1 MVAVLRH
8 KVLAAGHA
16 PLALGV
22 HHVNH
27 DIQGACLLRLT
38 RALLVDGVLLDN
50 IPAGERHNS
59 QIGRG
64 KSLRIEIVTDAQ
76 LALVVLSP
84 TARSVELSNSLQVVD
99 QTAVSAVDQ
108 TLEVLQ
114 VAVVHRGNIRAL
126 VSSQGLVSA
135 LEGDGTL
142 GHRIND
148 RNRDVLRGGG
158 VGRLNIVCNG
168 GLVLVLDVANV
179 LLIVL
184 QELVGRNNLRTVT
197 A

>member
-1 MVAVLRH
+1 M
-8 KVLAAGHA
+8 
-16 PLALGV
+16 
-22 HHVNH
+22 
-27 DIQGACLLRLT
+27 
-38 RALLVDGVLLDN
+38 
-50 IPAGERHNS
+50 
-59 QIGRG
+59 
-64 KSLRIEIVTDAQ
+64 
-76 LALVVLSP
+76 
-84 TARSVELSNSLQVVD
+84 
-99 QTAVSAVDQ
+99 DQ

-126 VSSQGLVSA
+126 VSSQGLVGA

-158 VGRLNIVCNG
+158 VGRLNIVRNG

-184 QELVGRNNLRTVT
+184 QKLVGRNNLRATT

>member
-8 KVLAAGHA
+8 EVLAAGHA

-22 HHVNH
+22 HHVDH
-27 DIQGACLLRLT
+27 DIQGACLLNLT
-38 RALLVDGVLLDN
+38 GTLLVDGVFLDN

-84 TARSVELSNSLQVVD
+84 TARSVELSDSLQVVD

-114 VAVVHRGNIRAL
+114 VAVVHRGNVRAL
-126 VSSQGLVSA
+126 VSSQSLVGA

-142 GHRIND
+142 SHRIND
-148 RNRDVLRGGG
+148 RDRDVLRGGSI
-158 VGRLNIVCNG
+158 GRLNIVRNG

-184 QELVGRNNLRTVT
+184 QELVGRNNLRAVT

>member
-8 KVLAAGHA
+8 EVLAAGHA

-22 HHVNH
+22 HHVDH
-27 DIQGACLLRLT
+27 DIQGACLLNLT
-38 RALLVDGVLLDN
+38 RTLLVDGVFLDN

-76 LALVVLSP
+76 LTLVVLSP
-84 TARSVELSNSLQVVD
+84 TARSVELSNSLQIVD

-114 VAVVHRGNIRAL
+114 VAVVHRSNVRAL
-126 VSSQGLVSA
+126 VSSQGLVGA
-135 LEGDGTL
+135 LETDGTL
-142 GHRIND
+142 SHRIND
-148 RNRDVLRGGG
+148 RDRDVLRGGG
-158 VGRLNIVCNG
+158 VGRLNIVRNG

-184 QELVGRNNLRTVT
+184 QELVGRNNLRATT